1 MKVEELNAIMESI
14 VFDEI
19 KKSILNESMGGVM
32 EKYHVTCEGEP
43 VVNCDT
49 QEEAEEHINKLEKE
63 HPGKQFIIEK
73 AKYDSHDDMIE
84 KLDKMGEELEETENM
99 KKFET
104 KEGNAFTGAMTKA
117 KESGEKTFTVDGKE
131 FDVEEELKGGQKKLD
146 KNHNG
151 KIDAQDFKILK
162 GQKQDTKEEK
172 EEETCEQCGSDN
184 INEDWGSSDQGY
196 MNKRIH
202 RDLGEPTSF
211 PFDLEAVQN
220 AAAEAVDD
228 HWDEW
233 EEYENDRDGL
243 IDYAVRLYYRAYF
256 KDTFEK
262 MEQMFA
268 PKQDNTQD
276 EMNEMMDT
284 CNECGG
290 MMNEEGMCT
299 ECSGNMMESKKKTL
313 RLTESELVKLIGKM
327 VSEAAVPGIETQKKV
342 RSASGKENDTNL
354 NDVKKKIKGQLEI
367 PGGTNPEFPEANK
380 KGEKVVTNN
389 TEKEDEFV
397 SNFRGGTLLDL
408 DYDNEPSEQFN
419 ARVKKALDGDTTMG
433 NSHNAANV
441 IATDTGKK
449 LVDRAKKKEAEQ
461 EKAPMYKKDPGPKDR
476 IDESEKLKTNLI
488 NEDIEKM
495 KKMFGYNKKTQ

>member
-1 MKVEELNAIMESI
+1 MKVQELNAIMESI

-19 KKSILNESMGGVM
+19 KNSILMESYGGVM

-49 QEEAEEHINKLEKE
+49 QEEAEEHVDKLEKE

-73 AKYDSHDDMIE
+73 AKYESHNDMIE

-117 KESGEKTFTVDGKE
+117 KEAGDKTFTVDGKE
-131 FDVEEELKGGQKKLD
+131 YDMEEELKGGQTKLD

-162 GQKQDTKEEK
+162 GQKQDTKEE
-172 EEETCEQCGSDN
+172 EEECYECGSNYMEED
-184 INEDWGSSDQGY
+184 INE
-196 MNKRIH
+196 M
-202 RDLGEPTSF
+202 L
-211 PFDLEAVQN
+211 
-220 AAAEAVDD
+220 
-228 HWDEW
+228 
-233 EEYENDRDGL
+233 
-243 IDYAVRLYYRAYF
+243 
-256 KDTFEK
+256 
-262 MEQMFA
+262 
-268 PKQDNTQD
+268 
-276 EMNEMMDT
+276 DT

-461 EKAPMYKKDPGPKDR
+461 EKAPMYEKDPAPTKEVN
-476 IDESEKLKTNLI
+476 ESEILKTNLI
-488 NEDIEKM
+488 NEEIEKM
-495 KKMFGYNKKTQ
+495 KKIFGYNKKTQ

>member
-19 KKSILNESMGGVM
+19 KKSILNESMGGGM

-49 QEEAEEHINKLEKE
+49 QEEAEEHVNKLKKE

-73 AKYDSHDDMIE
+73 ANYESHSDMIE

-131 FDVEEELKGGQKKLD
+131 FDVEEELIGGQKKLD
-146 KNHNG
+146 KNKNK
-151 KIDAQDFKILK
+151 KIDAEDFKMIR
-162 GQKQDTKEEK
+162 GQKQDTKEE
-172 EEETCEQCGSDN
+172 EETCEECGSNNMGD
-184 INEDWGSSDQGY
+184 
-196 MNKRIH
+196 
-202 RDLGEPTSF
+202 
-211 PFDLEAVQN
+211 
-220 AAAEAVDD
+220 
-228 HWDEW
+228 
-233 EEYENDRDGL
+233 
-243 IDYAVRLYYRAYF
+243 
-256 KDTFEK
+256 
-262 MEQMFA
+262 
-268 PKQDNTQD
+268 
-276 EMNEMMDT
+276 MNEMMDT

-327 VSEAAVPGIETQKKV
+327 VSEAAVPGLETQKKI
-342 RSASGKENDTNL
+342 RSASGKENDANL
-354 NDVKKKIKGQLEI
+354 NDVNKKIKGQLEI
-367 PGGTNPEFPEANK
+367 PGGTNPEFPKSNK
-380 KGEKVVTNN
+380 KGEKVVNNN

-397 SNFRGGTLLDL
+397 NNFRGGTLLDL
-408 DYDNEPSEQFN
+408 DYDSEPSEQFK
-419 ARVKKALDGDTTMG
+419 ARLKKALDGDTTMG
-433 NSHNAANV
+433 NSHDAGNV
-441 IATDTGKK
+441 IPTDTGKK

-461 EKAPMYKKDPGPKDR
+461 EKAPMYEKDPTPTKEVN
-476 IDESEKLKTNLI
+476 ESEVLKTNLI

-495 KKMFGYNKKTQ
+495 KKIFGYNKKTQ